1 MSIYLTYMI
10 GWVRWFPLESRKTGN
25 LTKNKKER
33 PKLPPPMTPWVA
45 TRDAGPRTVTCDTLE
60 VALRVGEQLGT
71 RVACGEDSRGVPK
84 GLRGLPEA
92 EPANPSLQSPARRG
106 SGAGCRQPALPR

>member
-33 PKLPPPMTPWVA
+33 PKLPPPHDTMGCH
-45 TRDAGPRTVTCDTLE
+45 TRRRA
-60 VALRVGEQLGT
+60 
-71 RVACGEDSRGVPK
+71 EDGDV
-84 GLRGLPEA
+84 
-92 EPANPSLQSPARRG
+92 
-106 SGAGCRQPALPR
+106 